1 MYSRKRRRNRSSLG
15 SPTICGF
22 KKNFD
27 EPLPLPFRD
36 RTIRVM
42 TQQRSMSTQ
51 FARVQIGPTEY
62 LAQPSSQMLGVSRT
76 SLSSKYLRQN
86 RVSEAAPVLRI
97 GQT

>member
-1 MYSRKRRRNRSSLG
+1 
-15 SPTICGF
+15 
-22 KKNFD
+22 
-27 EPLPLPFRD
+27 
-36 RTIRVM
+36 
-42 TQQRSMSTQ
+42 MSTQ

-97 GQT
+97 GQTAKRISAPEMLEDGWFTH